1 MEGGGGAW
9 AELVVREEGCSVVLT
24 WMGVASLVGTMLT
37 VIKEGRVDLAHTS
50 SFTYDYENIFSHENT
65 QMRLYFEKLGIS
77 NNLT

>member
-37 VIKEGRVDLAHTS
+37 VHVIKEERVDLAYYTS
-50 SFTYDYENIFSHENT
+50 SFTYI
-65 QMRLYFEKLGIS
+65 L
-77 NNLT
+77 